1 MVQRKNTST
10 LKKFLGELRSCI
22 ICNGNNF
29 EHFAKLDS
37 FEAKK
42 CKDCGMISTNPHL
55 TEEGLLEYY
64 GNYLTDRVS
73 DTDPKEKILLEQRNL
88 AYLIDRDWILK
99 FIDHGK
105 VLDVGCSGGQFL
117 NIFDPKK
124 WERLGV
130 DVSKEDSDFAKSKY
144 DIDVKVGFLPNMHFD
159 DKFDLVIL
167 RGVIEHI
174 SKPLEFLQKCYDLL
188 KPGGYLFIT
197 AAPVGDS
204 FAFDVYR
211 EKWVLFNPVEHLHFF
226 TVDLLDRKL
235 QNFGLKLIDY
245 SYQYAETPYANPI
258 EDFKKIREDIVLIS
272 SGCGDQIKTSVPFP
286 GSMLTAVWQK

>member
-1 MVQRKNTST
+1 MVVRNISN
-10 LKKFLGELRSCI
+10 LKFFLGELRTCV
-22 ICNGNNF
+22 ICNGDNL
-29 EHFAKLDS
+29 EPFAKLDY

-55 TEEGLLEYY
+55 TEDGLLEYY
-64 GNYLTDRVS
+64 ENYLTDRLS
-73 DTDPKEKILLEQRNL
+73 NIDPQEKILLEQRNL
-88 AYLIDRDWILK
+88 TYLIDRNWILK
-99 FIDHGK
+99 FIDNGK

-117 NIFDPKK
+117 NTFDPKK

-130 DVSKEDSDFAKSKY
+130 EVSNEDSDFAKNTY

-159 DKFDLVIL
+159 EKFDLVML

-174 SKPLEFLQKCYDLL
+174 SQPVEFLQKCYELL

-197 AAPVGDS
+197 AAPAGDS

-211 EKWVLFNPVEHLHFF
+211 EKWILFNPVEHLHFF
-226 TVDLLDRKL
+226 TVDLLDKKL
-235 QNFGLKLIDY
+235 RDFGLKLIDY

-258 EDFKKIREDIVLIS
+258 QDFKKIREDIVLIQ
-272 SGCGDQIKTSVPFP
+272 SGHSDQIKKSVPFP